1 MSFELEPN
9 LENAPASTGESADF
23 SVSSEPVVTPRPA
36 ASGDPN
42 EIPRSYGA
50 ETLWLVA
57 RDPESLF
64 AYWDIDWMRAF
75 GEEHP
80 RTREVHFRLLDV
92 NGLECST
99 IVVEP
104 MAAFSQVRVPKAD
117 TAYQGEIGYFNSA
130 MGWQSVARS
139 EVIYVP
145 PRGEA
150 RKRDSEFATVPM
162 HLSFQAMIDASR
174 RSVRDQSLTDT
185 LSNLRAR
192 SEEAAPNE
200 SLNESERALAQV
212 IEEASGG
219 TRPSSPKR
227 DLWAQHR
234 LEQVLGFG
242 NSSLSG
248 GFGGSSR
255 TSG

>member
-9 LENAPASTGESADF
+9 FENAPASNGESADF
-23 SVSSEPVVTPRPA
+23 SVSSKPVVTPRSA
-36 ASGDPN
+36 APRDPN

-50 ETLWLVA
+50 EALWLVA

-80 RTREVHFRLLDV
+80 RPREVHFRLLDV
-92 NGLECST
+92 NGLECVS

-104 MAAFSQVRVPKAD
+104 MAAFSQVRVPEAD
-117 TAYQGEIGYFNSA
+117 AAYRGEIGYFDSEQA
-130 MGWQSVARS
+130 WRSVARS
-139 EVIYVP
+139 EEIYM
-145 PRGEA
+145 PRQAEA
-150 RKRDSEFATVPM
+150 TKRDSEFATVPM

-174 RSVRDQSLTDT
+174 RSVAEQSLTDT
-185 LSNLRAR
+185 LAELRAR
-192 SEEAAPNE
+192 SEKTAPNE
-200 SLNESERALAQV
+200 SLNESERALAEV
-212 IEEASGG
+212 IKEAAGR
-219 TRPSSPKR
+219 TRPSSPAR

-234 LEQVLGFG
+234 LEQVSGFG

-255 TSG
+255 AR